1 MQGMRVLG
9 TYEFVMVFGLLLV
22 SLFLLLVSPVAGH
35 VASVNLGPLN
45 IQSADIHLMNISFE
59 TLQLSDISCHKNFWQ
74 QTMQSTSLSVNEPTS
89 SSVKEYTT
97 RRTFRSGHLG

>member
-35 VASVNLGPLN
+35 VASVNLGQLN
-45 IQSADIHLMNISFE
+45 IQSADIHLMNISFDE
-59 TLQLSDISCHKNFWQ
+59 RLI
-74 QTMQSTSLSVNEPTS
+74 
-89 SSVKEYTT
+89 
-97 RRTFRSGHLG
+97 